1 MRRLS
6 KRLVGRTMLPVGTPK
21 NATQE
26 IVMGLTGGLSI
37 VNLAGALIRTVLFS
51 QTITAWKVAAVTLI
65 LGIGIGLL
73 VSIATIT
80 KTNRVQQIQTVREI
94 WRHNTISQ
102 SREQFLA
109 QLQQGWNKIQS
120 SRILLFPVVPL
131 WHKSPKRQ

>member
-80 KTNRVQQIQTVREI
+80 KTNQVQQILTVREI

-102 SREQFLA
+102 SLEQFLA
-109 QLQQGWNKIQS
+109 QCSKGAMKKQI
-120 SRILLFPVVPL
+120 FVVPCCPFL
-131 WHKSPKRQ
+131 AQQSPKRQ